1 MQNFLFT
8 VAEDLKNL
16 IVKLLRKTRKT
27 VHNEKWE
34 HALSKF
40 CYTYSSQDAWEI
52 ERFGFKK
59 ANLSVKL
66 RVIKVRSCV
75 LKPKVNPISCLYLV
89 QEVLE
94 SQFERNLKFKSELNL
109 LSAEEL
115 RSQPLGK
122 DKLGNAYWSTMDVDL
137 NLRIYQEHLDEDIWK
152 ICAHSRDELAK
163 LIACLKGNELV
174 MPSLVGLVDEDSNS
188 MPQEKLDA
196 LKNGDIDSDE
206 QNKDPAKP
214 AVVEKAKQVAET
226 ADDEELS
233 DEEDESNISE
243 MDVSSQDASEC
254 STTVTDPK
262 AKVC

>member
-1 MQNFLFT
+1 M
-8 VAEDLKNL
+8 
-16 IVKLLRKTRKT
+16 
-27 VHNEKWE
+27 
-34 HALSKF
+34 
-40 CYTYSSQDAWEI
+40 
-52 ERFGFKK
+52 
-59 ANLSVKL
+59 
-66 RVIKVRSCV
+66 
-75 LKPKVNPISCLYLV
+75 
-89 QEVLE
+89 LE
-94 SQFERNLKFKSELNL
+94 SQFERNLKFKTELNL

-188 MPQEKLDA
+188 QPQEKLDA

-206 QNKDPAKP
+206 QNKDPTKP
-214 AVVEKAKQVAET
+214 SAEKVKAADKVEDE
-226 ADDEELS
+226 EELS
-233 DEEDESNISE
+233 DEENESNISE

-254 STTVTDPK
+254 STSVTDTK
-262 AKVC
+262 IKVRHPAR